1 MRASIKENVAF
12 YGKQIAKAIAIEA
25 AVSIG
30 TTVVVKSIKK
40 LTKKLSETDKV
51 KEFVD
56 EYQTATKVIE

>member
-1 MRASIKENVAF
+1 MRASIKENVVF